1 MAFRFALSA
10 LAVWRV
16 SFLVAREDGPWD
28 SLTRLRRGLGRG
40 ALGKLFGC
48 VKCLSVW
55 VAIPFVFFVGGG
67 WVERIVVWLALSG
80 VASLIDEWTKPAF
93 EWKETSNDELLR
105 GDRDRA
111 AQ

>member
-16 SFLVAREDGPWD
+16 SFLVAREDGPWN

-55 VAIPFVFFVGGG
+55 VAIPFAFFVGGE
-67 WVERIVVWLALSG
+67 WVERLVVWLALSG
-80 VASLIDEWTKPAF
+80 VASLIDEWTRPPF
-93 EWKETSNDELLR
+93 EWKEAPDDELLR
-105 GDRDRA
+105 RGRDHP